1 MTLAEPRSGARS
13 SVGRAAT
20 TWIELLR
27 TMIRIRRFEE
37 RAEELYLAGELPGFI
52 HLSIGQEA
60 CAAGACLALRRD
72 DYITSTHRGHGHC
85 IAKGAATD
93 RMMAELFA
101 KETGSCKG
109 KGGSMHIADFSVG
122 MLGANGVVGGGA
134 NLAVGAA
141 IAARLKGTDQVA
153 LCFFGDGA
161 SNRGPVHEA
170 CNLAAIWKL
179 PVIFFCE
186 NNQYASTTAAG
197 AALAIRDIADRAAG
211 YGMPGEVVDGND
223 AVAVFESVR
232 RGVDRARGGGG
243 PVLIEA
249 KTYRMHGHYVG
260 DPQLYR
266 SSEEVEAQ
274 RLRDPIEWL
283 ERRLIGAHVVSEAD
297 VERLCAEAHEEI
309 EAAVRFGRESP
320 LPAPEDALQDLY
332 VTPPDRWPS

>member
-1 MTLAEPRSGARS
+1 MAVTDVGGARS
-13 SVGRAAT
+13 VQRVDNDSEAETRL
-20 TWIELLR
+20 ELLR
-27 TMIRIRRFEE
+27 AMLRIRCFEE
-37 RAEELYLAGELPGFI
+37 RAEALFLAGELPGFI

-85 IAKGAATD
+85 LAKGAPAE

-101 KETGSCKG
+101 KATGSCKG

-141 IAARLKGTDQVA
+141 IAARLRQTDQVA

-161 SNRGPVHEA
+161 ANRGTVHEA
-170 CNLAAIWKL
+170 CNLAAVWKL

-197 AALAIRDIADRAAG
+197 AALSIENVADRAAG
-211 YGMPGEVVDGND
+211 YGMPGVIVDGND
-223 AVAVFESVR
+223 ALAVHRAVRESAE
-232 RGVDRARGGGG
+232 RARNGGG

-249 KTYRMHGHYVG
+249 KTYRMRGHYVG

-266 SSEEVEAQ
+266 ATDEVEAQ
-274 RLRDPIEWL
+274 RARDPID
-283 ERRLIGAHVVSEAD
+283 RLAAALTAEGLLDAVRLDRLRTVVA
-297 VERLCAEAHEEI
+297 EEI
-309 EAAVRFGRESP
+309 EAAVRFARESP
-320 LPAPEDALQDLY
+320 LPSPEDALVDLY
-332 VTPPDRWPS
+332 VNPVR